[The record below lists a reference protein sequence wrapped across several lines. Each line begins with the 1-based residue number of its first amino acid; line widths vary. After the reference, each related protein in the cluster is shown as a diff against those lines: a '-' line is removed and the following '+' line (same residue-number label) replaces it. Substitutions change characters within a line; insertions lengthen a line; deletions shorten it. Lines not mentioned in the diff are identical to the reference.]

1 MPANHFV
8 SSLVN
13 LDWILSF
20 VMTAQIYPFGPVTIR
35 SKDRP
40 LWICWAAQFDI
51 SYMTVHFQSFGVQPW
66 TVPLNP
72 FWRLWNGGS
81 ASIGKL
87 RWLFFNEIACVWFF
101 EELADM
107 MPCHHQKSSIR
118 NQMIRITLFDHYR
131 TEKSYDIKTWL
142 IKKAQTCTHKACSQF
157 ACTTESKHNWKRL
170 RKWKW
175 LHNGI
180 KAHAQ

>member
-1 MPANHFV
+1 
-8 SSLVN
+8 
-13 LDWILSF
+13 
-20 VMTAQIYPFGPVTIR
+20 MTAQIYPFGPFTIR
-35 SKDRP
+35 FQDRP
-40 LWICWAAQFDI
+40 LWVFWAAQFDI

-107 MPCHHQKSSIR
+107 MPCHHHKSSIR